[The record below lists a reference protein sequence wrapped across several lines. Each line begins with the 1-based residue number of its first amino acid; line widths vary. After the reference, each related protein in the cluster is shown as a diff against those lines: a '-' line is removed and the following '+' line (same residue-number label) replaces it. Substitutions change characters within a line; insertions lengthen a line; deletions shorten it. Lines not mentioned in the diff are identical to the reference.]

1 MKFTIQSETLS
12 AALNWLLKVVPSK
25 TAMPVT
31 ESIRFDAAGGKLTA
45 TATDGEATLVVPL
58 ETKDVKDGTACIP
71 ASILGDFIKA
81 LPGGMELVFDDN
93 GSAGALNRM
102 VVTYAGGKAELC
114 IFDADTWPAA
124 ARVEDDEIL
133 SVDGKRLGKALAI
146 ALGSIGED
154 PLRPTLGAIYLNFGP
169 EGLDVVGTDSK
180 EIVISALPGAFTP
193 KQALLPKKTGIILK
207 TILDSKEQDI
217 EVRTD
222 GNAVEVILPSCT
234 LSTRLV
240 AGKYPTYR
248 SVVPSADGLR
258 TLTIPTDELCSALK
272 TVDSVTSGGTPFVKL
287 TLDSLCVTVEGEDI
301 GGNARAQETVS
312 GTYDGEAV
320 VLGFSAKKLL
330 KLLTR
335 VGGEEVSIR
344 VRDPKSAVLITPV
357 QEKEGLS
364 VLAVLMPVYVH

>member
-58 ETKDVKDGTACIP
+58 EAKDVKDGTACIP

-102 VVTYAGGKAELC
+102 VVTYTGGKAELC

-124 ARVEDDEIL
+124 AKVEDDEIL

-169 EGLDVVGTDSK
+169 EGLDVVATDSK
-180 EIVISALPGAFTP
+180 EIVISALPGAFAQ
-193 KQALLPKKTGIILK
+193 KQALLPKKACLILK
-207 TILDSKEQDI
+207 TILDSKQQEI

-222 GNAVEVILPSCT
+222 GNAIEAVLPGCSFV
-234 LSTRLV
+234 TRLLP
-240 AGKYPTYR
+240 GKYPDYR
-248 SVVPSADGLR
+248 SVIPAADGLR
-258 TLTIPTDELCSALK
+258 TLTIDSDELCSALK
-272 TVDSVTSGGTPFVKL
+272 TVDSVTGGGATFVKIS
-287 TLDSLCVTVEGEDI
+287 LDSLSVTVEGEDLA
-301 GGNARAQETVS
+301 GNAKARETVC
-312 GTYDGEAV
+312 GAFDGEPV
-320 VLGFSAKKLL
+320 TIGFTTKKLL
-330 KLLTR
+330 KLISR
-335 VGGEEVSIR
+335 IGGEQVCIR
-344 VRDPKSAVLITPV
+344 VKEPRSAVLITPV
-357 QEKEGLS
+357 QESEGLTL
-364 VLAVLMPVYVH
+364 LAVLMPVYLR